1 MDFII
6 FPANKFN
13 TIMEHSQKTEAPAK
27 MAKEDHSKMDHGSM
41 QHGDN
46 PSMGMEGHNHHAMMI
61 ADFKKRFY
69 VVLILT
75 IPIMLLSIMIQKFMG
90 VDWQFTGSK
99 YILLT
104 LSSVVFFYGGW
115 PFFKGLVTEIRTK
128 NPGMM
133 FLIGFAIT
141 VAYIYSVAVVFG
153 LEGMDFFWELAT
165 LILIM
170 LLGHLIE
177 MKSIAG
183 ASKELELLVQLMPA
197 DAHMVMPDMVHDVKT
212 DTLKENDIILVK
224 PGEKVA
230 ADGIILE
237 GESYLNE
244 SMITGESKPV
254 QKIKGQKVIAGSING
269 NGSLKV
275 TVSHA
280 SKDSYI
286 SQLVKLVDD
295 AQKSKSK
302 TQLLADTA
310 AKWLTVIAIVAG
322 IGTFLFWYLTGE
334 TLAFAM
340 ERMVTVIVI
349 CCPHA
354 LGLAVPLV
362 VAKST
367 AISAK
372 NGLLIKNRIAFENSR
387 KITTIVFDKTG
398 TLTVGKFEVS
408 KIVSLKKEIT
418 EDEIIR
424 IASALE
430 QQSEHPIATGI
441 LLKAKDLSVDVPSTE
456 NFKAITGKG
465 IEATVEGKKVMVV
478 SPGYLKEIKMA
489 VPDDF
494 KADDTET
501 VVFLIINNE
510 LAGYIALSDE
520 IRPESAE
527 AIKTLK
533 ENHIKSILL
542 TGDNSKVAK
551 SVSDRLGLDSFIAEV
566 LPDQKLE
573 KIKELQSK
581 GEFVA
586 MTGDGVND
594 APALAQADVGIAVG
608 SGSDI
613 AAETA
618 GIVLVNSNPKDIVN
632 LILFGKATHRKMIQN
647 LIWATG
653 YNIVALPLAAGVL
666 YEWHIL
672 LTPAIGAAL
681 MAASTVVVAVN
692 ASMLRLKDEPKS
704 DSKGEP
710 QQEAKAENKDEAK
723 DDSQTEA
730 KDESKPEAKSE
741 PQSVGKVEPMPETK
755 NDSQPEAKDESIQEA
770 KSEPQT
776 ESKDESMNETK
787 DDSQPEAKDEA
798 KAKDD
803 SQPEAKDEI
812 IPEEKDETETKG
824 GNKLEEN
831 TKTPSSVSPEIVKRV
846 HEFYEELG
854 SEDVRAVMDMEKAEH
869 EIQEAETKAEAHPIT
884 KSKHKSKEE
893 PAIETDKSSDSTPEL
908 VTRVHE
914 LYEKLGREDVSA
926 VQNLDE
932 KGPDILKP
940 EDKVESKTADNTE
953 PKIDVKVDLKP
964 AVKVESKIE
973 AKDELK
979 HVDNAEHHPD
989 AKAKAKP
996 EEKAGHPH
1004 ETKAKTNPKVKTGHK
1019 NVVKAKPMPGSKK

>member
-1 MDFII
+1 
-6 FPANKFN
+6 
-13 TIMEHSQKTEAPAK
+13 MEHPKQPEEPAK
-27 MAKEDHSKMDHGSM
+27 MAKMDHGSM
-41 QHGDN
+41 KHKDN

-69 VVLILT
+69 LVLTLSV
-75 IPIMLLSIMIQKFMG
+75 PIILLSTMIQKFIG

-99 YILLT
+99 YILLA
-104 LSSVVFFYGGW
+104 LSTAVFFYGGW
-115 PFFKGLVTEIRTK
+115 PFFKGLVTEIKTK
-128 NPGMM
+128 TPGMM

-141 VAYIYSVAVVFG
+141 SAYIYSAAVVFG

-170 LLGHLIE
+170 LLGHWIE

-212 DTLKENDIILVK
+212 ETLKENDIILVK

-230 ADGIILE
+230 ADGIILD
-237 GESYLNE
+237 GKSYLNE
-244 SMITGESKPV
+244 SMITGESTPV

-269 NGSLKV
+269 NGSIKV
-275 TVSHA
+275 TVTHA

-310 AKWLTVIAIVAG
+310 AKWLTIIAIVAG
-322 IGTFLFWYLTGE
+322 ISTFLFWFLTGQ
-334 TLAFAM
+334 TLAFAL
-340 ERMVTVIVI
+340 ERMITVVVI

-408 KIVSLKKEIT
+408 KIVSLKKELT

-441 LLKAKDLSVDVPSTE
+441 LLKAKAISVDIPSTE

-465 IEATVEGKKVMVV
+465 IEATVEGKKVLVV
-478 SPGYLKEIKMA
+478 SPGYLKENKIA

-501 VVFLIINNE
+501 VVFVIINNE

-520 IRPESAE
+520 LRPESAE

-542 TGDNSKVAK
+542 TGDNNKVAK
-551 SVSDRLGLDSFIAEV
+551 SVSDKLGLDSFIAEV
-566 LPDQKLE
+566 LPDQKLD

-632 LILFGKATHRKMIQN
+632 LILFGKAVHRKMIQN

-666 YEWHIL
+666 YAWHIL

-681 MAASTVVVAVN
+681 MTVSTIIVSVN

-704 DSKGEP
+704 DSKT
-710 QQEAKAENKDEAK
+710 EAQ
-723 DDSQTEA
+723 SEA
-730 KDESKPEAKSE
+730 KDENKPE
-741 PQSVGKVEPMPETK
+741 
-755 NDSQPEAKDESIQEA
+755 
-770 KSEPQT
+770 
-776 ESKDESMNETK
+776 
-787 DDSQPEAKDEA
+787 
-798 KAKDD
+798 AKDD
-803 SQPEAKDEI
+803 SQPEAKDESKSEAKSESLSEGKDENKDEAKDDSQSEAKSEPQTESKNEPMSETKDDSQ
-812 IPEEKDETETKG
+812 PEVKDEAKAKDGSQPEAKSEPLTESKDEPMPAVTDETKPEAKDETETKG
-824 GNKLEEN
+824 GNQPEEN
-831 TKTPSSVSPEIVKRV
+831 AKIPSSVSPEIVKRV

-854 SEDVRAVMDMEKAEH
+854 REDVRAVMDLEKTEQ
-869 EIQEAETKAEAHPIT
+869 EIPKTETKAEVQPVT
-884 KSKHKSKEE
+884 KSDPKVKAESK
-893 PAIETDKSSDSTPEL
+893 PETSADKTSDSTSEL

-914 LYEKLGREDVSA
+914 LYEKLGRGDVSA
-926 VQNLDE
+926 VQNMDE
-932 KGPDILKP
+932 TEPEVQEYESKVGQKP
-940 EDKVESKTADNTE
+940 EVKTE
-953 PKIDVKVDLKP
+953 VKVDPVHKVDAETKIVAKVKSKP
-964 AVKVESKIE
+964 DI
-973 AKDELK
+973 
-979 HVDNAEHHPD
+979 
-989 AKAKAKP
+989 KAKSKP
-996 EEKAGHPH
+996 
-1004 ETKAKTNPKVKTGHK
+1004 KAKSGHQQA
-1019 NVVKAKPMPGSKK
+1019 VKAKPKPGSKK